1 VTTLQY
7 NIIALDQFTATFE
20 RAAAEIERVSGR
32 LQKLN
37 GQSARVAVDVKT
49 DDSKKALDSFTNRFQ
64 LMAAGIIAASPAIGA
79 AILGGA
85 GAGFI
90 GLSAL
95 ALQSNEQVKQTYQN
109 LWSNVVNETKAGAAQ
124 LAPQIVAAGN
134 QVGAAA
140 DRLGPQLRQAF
151 SAAGPDVAALARG
164 VTSFATNAMPGV
176 VSAVQASLPIFEAAA
191 NVMGVLGTSFST
203 NVAAIGQHSSDYARF
218 VTSLGNITSSVLGVV
233 VSVVN
238 DIASAWSRN
247 ADEIDRAIAGVADI
261 ITGLAQG
268 VLPIFSAALGAAASA
283 IQAITAVLGPMA
295 PVLGTLA
302 GLALAAWAAFKGAA
316 LVTAGVKALSTAVL
330 DAGTAMEAAAT
341 RSAATVAAM
350 QGVTVGSSAAAGAIT
365 SAGAAASG
373 GALRFGVMASEL
385 AGPVG
390 GAVAAGVG
398 LFALLASQVDDTSGA
413 TEALKANLDGVT
425 SALESSDGAISNAVI
440 KALQNEQAFKDAA
453 AATEGFNVKQ
463 ADLATAVTQGGPKL
477 DTLKAKLQAL
487 IDAHKQYATDEVTG
501 ELNFTGYD
509 SEGVA
514 AKKAL
519 DAVNLLID
527 GFKKS
532 QGAAAENQRA
542 IEQHASQ
549 MNSTPEAYAAAGRA
563 ASLFGGSLGTVRAG
577 FDNVARSSGDAKIGL
592 DDVVQKYIA
601 GALAIA
607 NATASIQ
614 AGFAQ
619 ADRAVTQSRNA
630 VAEAAHSAAAASRA
644 IADARHSEAQAARGV
659 VQANQAVADA
669 QHGVMTAQQAYI
681 KAQDQERAA
690 QRALSEARQQAV
702 KDLKALHDQLEDAF
716 TSEAS
721 ARVRL
726 FDAQQA
732 AAGFGITNRT
742 SAKDVASQSVTA
754 ENEGAVKAA
763 IDLLSAQNALN
774 QAQNAN
780 IDLHEQ
786 VAKADAAGVNGAAN
800 VVSAQQAVVAAQV
813 QVRDSAYGVEQAK
826 RALTRAQQSV
836 EDSAYGEQRAHQ
848 AVRDA
853 QYQAGRAADQL
864 RQAKQALAEAEAAA
878 SRSLDVTT
886 EAGRRN
892 LGQLL
897 NLATAIKT
905 EFGPTS
911 AGYNTL
917 IQRTA
922 DAFGITTEKAADMLK
937 GLNQIPPNWRFDVT
951 AVANVDTA
959 SLQQVFKGTDA
970 GGYYNDSRNVKKTIG
985 GTGYAEGG
993 HIRGPG
999 GPTGDAIPAWLS
1011 DNEYIQPSDVVD
1023 HYGLGFMEDVRRKRF
1038 PRYASGGVARW
1049 NAFGAG
1055 AGAAYIA
1062 NVNAFTVMDMPHP
1075 AQLPQWTPPAV
1086 RAPTFGG
1093 IPGSRAGNAEIV
1105 RQVFASMFGWTG
1117 AEWDAATRLIMGESG
1132 FNNLAQNPTSTAFGM
1147 FQFLNSTWA
1156 GYGIPK
1162 TADPTQ
1168 QAIAGGRYIRVRY
1181 GSPLGAWNAWLS
1193 RSPHWYAEGGHVH
1206 DVGARLY
1213 GRPKVLDTGGTVDPG
1228 LNLIYNGTGRG
1239 ETVRTGATEDKL
1251 LTAVTQIAARQSAGG
1266 VFTGHLYLES
1276 GEFLGKVRG
1285 EVRQEF
1291 RRMEL
1296 ASGVL

>member
-1 VTTLQY
+1 MATLQY

-20 RAAAEIERVSGR
+20 RAAAEIERISGR
-32 LQKLN
+32 LERLN

-49 DDSKKALDSFTNRFQ
+49 DDSQKALDSFTTRFQ
-64 LMAAGIIAASPAIGA
+64 LMAAGIIAASPAVGA

-90 GLSAL
+90 GLAAL
-95 ALQSNEQVKQTYQN
+95 AVQSNDQVKQTYQN

-134 QVGAAA
+134 QMGAAA

-151 SAAGPDVAALARG
+151 SAAGPDITALSRG
-164 VTSFATNAMPGV
+164 VTTFATNAMPGA
-176 VSAVQASLPIFEAAA
+176 VSATQASLPIFEAAA

-203 NVAAIGQHSSDYARF
+203 NVQSIGQHSSDYARF
-218 VTSLGNITSSVLGVV
+218 VTSIGNVTSSVLGVI

-238 DIASAWSRN
+238 DIASAWAGN
-247 ADEIDRAIAGVADI
+247 ADEIDAAIAGVADV

-268 VLPIFSAALGAAASA
+268 VLPVFAAALGAAASA
-283 IQAITAVLGPMA
+283 VREITAVLGPMA

-302 GLALAAWAAFKGAA
+302 ALALAAWAAFKGAS
-316 LVTAGVKALSTAVL
+316 LVTAGVKALSSTVL
-330 DAGTAMEAAAT
+330 DVGTAMEKAAT

-350 QGVTVGSSAAAGAIT
+350 QGVSVGSSAAAGAIT
-365 SAGAAASG
+365 TAGAAASS

-390 GAVAAGVG
+390 IALIAGVG
-398 LFALLASQVDDTSGA
+398 LFALLKSQVDSTSGA
-413 TEALKANLDGVT
+413 TDALKGNLDGVT
-425 SALESSDGAISNAVI
+425 SALESTDGAISNSVI
-440 KALQNEQAFKDAA
+440 KALQNEQGFKDAA
-453 AATEGFNVKQ
+453 AATDAFAIKQ
-463 ADLATAVTQGGPKL
+463 SDLATAVTQGGVKL
-477 DTLKAKLQAL
+477 DSLKAKLQAI

-509 SEGVA
+509 DEGA
-514 AKKAL
+514 AAAKAL
-519 DAVNLLID
+519 DAVNLLTK
-527 GFKKS
+527 GFKGS
-532 QGAAAENQRA
+532 QDAAAENQRA
-542 IEQHASQ
+542 IEQHASA
-549 MNSTPEAYAAAGRA
+549 MTSTPEGFAAAGSA
-563 ASLFGGSLGTVRAG
+563 AMLFGGSLGTVRAG
-577 FDNVARSSGDAKIGL
+577 LDNVAKSSGDASISL
-592 DDVVQKYIA
+592 DDVVQKYEQ

-614 AGFAQ
+614 QGFAQ
-619 ADRAVTQSRNA
+619 ADKAVAQAQNA
-630 VAEAAHSAAAASRA
+630 VSDAAHSASNASRA
-644 IADARHSEAQAARGV
+644 IGDARHSEAQAAQAV
-659 VQANQAVADA
+659 VQAEQAVADA
-669 QHGVMTAQQAYI
+669 QRGVMTAQQNYV
-681 KAQDQERAA
+681 KAQDQERQA

-716 TSEAS
+716 TSEAQ

-732 AAGFGITNRT
+732 AAGFGITGGN
-742 SAKDVASQSVTA
+742 AKGIASQTVTA
-754 ENEGAVKAA
+754 ENEDKVKAA

-774 QAQNAN
+774 QAQSNN
-780 IDLHEQ
+780 VDLRDK
-786 VAKADAAGVNGAAN
+786 VAKADAAGVNGAQN
-800 VVSAQQAVVAAQV
+800 VVAAQQAVVAAQQ
-813 QVRDSAYGVEQAK
+813 QVSDSAYGVDQAK
-826 RALTRAQQSV
+826 RSLTRAQQGV
-836 EDSAYGEQRAHQ
+836 ADAAYGEQRAHQ

-853 QYQAGRAADQL
+853 QYQASRAADQL
-864 RQAKQALAEAEAAA
+864 RQAKEALTEAEKAA
-878 SRSLDVTT
+878 SRSLDVST

-892 LGQLL
+892 LGELF
-897 NLATAIKT
+897 NLANAIKT

-917 IQRTA
+917 IQKTA
-922 DAFGITTEKAADMLK
+922 DAFGITTDKAADLLK
-937 GLNQIPPNWRFDVT
+937 GLHQIPQDWRFDVT

-970 GGYYNDSRNVKKTIG
+970 GGYYNDSKNVKKTIG

-1011 DNEYIQPSDVVD
+1011 DNEYIQPADVVD
-1023 HYGLGFMEDVRRKRF
+1023 YYGIGFMDDVRRKRL
-1038 PRYASGGVARW
+1038 PRFARGGAVRW

-1055 AGAAYIA
+1055 AGAAYIS
-1062 NVNAFTVMDMPHP
+1062 TVDALTAMGLPHP
-1075 AQLPQWTPPAV
+1075 AQLPQWTPPV
-1086 RAPTFGG
+1086 VPIPTFGG
-1093 IPGSRAGNAEIV
+1093 VPGNRAGNVEIV

-1117 AEWDAATRLIMGESG
+1117 AEWDAAVALIMSESG
-1132 FNNLAQNPTSTAFGM
+1132 FNNTIKNPTSTAYGI
-1147 FQFLNSTWA
+1147 FQFLDSTWG

-1162 TADPTQ
+1162 TSDPTL
-1168 QAIAGGRYIRVRY
+1168 QAIAGGRYIRARY
-1181 GSPLGAWNAWLS
+1181 TDPINAWAFK
-1193 RSPHWYAEGGHVH
+1193 RSHNWYSQGGPVH
-1206 DVGARLY
+1206 DVGTMLY

-1251 LTAVTQIAARQSAGG
+1251 LAAVTQIAAAQST
-1266 VFTGHLYLES
+1266 TGTFVGALYLES

-1285 EVRQEF
+1285 EVAQEF